1 MSMLDVGANL
11 TDTERALNLDMTPMI
26 DVVFNL
32 LIFFLLTLAFTRP
45 IFEVDLPGAAH
56 SHIDTEP
63 KQPIIVR
70 LTQDGQV
77 FVEEA
82 SVPLEHLQRQIAH
95 ALAQDPQRPVVLQA
109 DKHSPF
115 GRFIGVMD
123 AAKGAGTDRLIIET
137 TRTAGEDHDAP

>member
-1 MSMLDVGANL
+1 MLDVGADL
-11 TDTERALNLDMTPMI
+11 TNTERALNLDMTPMI

-56 SHIDTEP
+56 SGIEPEP

-70 LTQDGQV
+70 LTRDGQI
-77 FVEEA
+77 FVDEA

-109 DKHSPF
+109 DKQSPF
-115 GRFIGVMD
+115 GGFIGVMD
-123 AAKGAGTDRLIIET
+123 AAKGAGTAHLVIET
-137 TRTAGEDHDAP
+137 TRTAGENSDGP

>member
-1 MSMLDVGANL
+1 MSMLDVGADL

-32 LIFFLLTLAFTRP
+32 LVFFLLTLAFTRP

-56 SHIDTEP
+56 GRIEP
-63 KQPIIVR
+63 EPTQPIIVR
-70 LTQDGQV
+70 LTRDGRV

-82 SVPLEHLQRQIAH
+82 SVPLEHLQRQLAH

-109 DKHSPF
+109 DKQSPF

-123 AAKGAGTDRLIIET
+123 AAKGAGTDRLAIET
-137 TRTAGEDHDAP
+137 TRAAGEGHDGP

>member
-1 MSMLDVGANL
+1 MSMLDVGADL

-56 SHIDTEP
+56 SRIEP
-63 KQPIIVR
+63 EPTQPITVR
-70 LTQDGQV
+70 LTRDGQV

-82 SVPLEHLQRQIAH
+82 SVPLEHLQRQLAH

-109 DKHSPF
+109 DRHSPF

-123 AAKGAGTDRLIIET
+123 AAKGAGTDRLTIET
-137 TRTAGEDHDAP
+137 TRTAGEGHDGP

>member
-1 MSMLDVGANL
+1 MSMLDVGADL
-11 TDTERALNLDMTPMI
+11 TNAESSLNLNMTPMI

-56 SHIDTEP
+56 SITEAEP
-63 KQPIIVR
+63 TQPITVR
-70 LTQDGQV
+70 LTRDAQV
-77 FVEEA
+77 FVDEV

-109 DKHSPF
+109 DRHSPF
-115 GRFIGVMD
+115 GRFISVMD
-123 AAKGAGTDRLIIET
+123 AAKGAGTDHLIIET
-137 TRTAGEDHDAP
+137 TRTAGEGHDGP